1 MLHYRLILPENTDPY
16 TAYVRLT
23 ALAAAL
29 RPSGTRTLKKGKTAK
44 PDKKPPATEQEPLS
58 REEFLYHAPPFV
70 RGRFATGQIRQRI
83 SPCAK
88 KAEIQP
94 VLYSAINGGA
104 IFAFSAF
111 VFRFYFADP
120 AGPRRMLLCSC
131 CAMPT
136 CPQPVLASIVPPHR
150 QRTVGLLTQSVVFR
164 MGHFPCRAAVR
175 ESSPRRAVH
184 CLPAVCNRPPHAERT
199 ERQSKRFCGNALRLF
214 ANSGTP
220 LYCCAFCKDR
230 PLFISLR
237 LFCED

>member
-1 MLHYRLILPENTDPY
+1 
-16 TAYVRLT
+16 
-23 ALAAAL
+23 
-29 RPSGTRTLKKGKTAK
+29 
-44 PDKKPPATEQEPLS
+44 
-58 REEFLYHAPPFV
+58 
-70 RGRFATGQIRQRI
+70 
-83 SPCAK
+83 
-88 KAEIQP
+88 
-94 VLYSAINGGA
+94 
-104 IFAFSAF
+104 
-111 VFRFYFADP
+111 
-120 AGPRRMLLCSC
+120 MLLCSC

-230 PLFISLR
+230 PLFYIFASFLR
-237 LFCED
+237 RVTIFYILYKKKTVVNAFHSRYSVRPSGAEPSRLPQVRCAYREPGKIKRARSCRNEGNGSKRKRSCSSR